1 MGFMV
6 NQTTLKL
13 VFDDPEL
20 EGLVVRMHAG
30 TVGQRMHLDQLNTN
44 DDIVSF
50 YADLLVEW
58 NAEDT
63 DGPLPTTPDGVK
75 RLDHPTFLAI
85 QRAWT
90 NLRQTIPAPLE
101 QQSSAGA
108 TSLEESMPMD
118 DLSESLAS

>member
-1 MGFMV
+1 MGFKV

-20 EGLVVRMHAG
+20 EGLVVRMRAG
-30 TVGQRMHLDQLNTN
+30 TVGDRMRLNELGTN
-44 DDIVSF
+44 EEIVEF
-50 YADLLVEW
+50 YAGLLVGW
-58 NAEDT
+58 NAEDN
-63 DGPLPTTPDGVK
+63 DGPLPMTPDGVK
-75 RLDHPTFLAI
+75 RIDHQTFLAI

-90 NLRQTIPAPLE
+90 NVRQTIPAPLE
-101 QQSSAGA
+101 PPSSAGA

>member
-1 MGFMV
+1 MGFKV

-20 EGLVVRMHAG
+20 EGLVVRMRAG
-30 TVGQRMHLDQLNTN
+30 TVGQRMQLNELNTN
-44 DDIVSF
+44 DEIIEF
-50 YADLLVEW
+50 YAGLLVEW
-58 NAEDT
+58 NAEDD
-63 DGPLPTTPDGVK
+63 DGPLPMTADGVT

-90 NLRQTIPAPLE
+90 NVRQTIPAPLE
-101 QQSSAGA
+101 QQSNAGA

-118 DLSESLAS
+118 DLSASLAS